1 MSAHSTLIGGSSA
14 ERLLNCHGSYQ
25 LIQRLPVQEES
36 SSEFA
41 LYGTAMHAV
50 MDRLLE
56 FYSDGLPA
64 DHEPMMDTAF
74 ELLGEV
80 FCDRELTE
88 QHLDESIYPAID
100 ALYAIM
106 NEYGG
111 GFRSVGTE
119 LRVRFPNVP
128 GAFGTTDLLLASA
141 SHVLLIDYKF
151 GAGVPVAATYTMS
164 DGEIVN
170 AQLLYYLTAAMHTFP
185 QWFKKKRKLA
195 VAVIQPRVDVKFSHT
210 EVHPDEIKHFAQDV
224 EAAVE
229 KAIGRDPQLNR
240 GSWCRWCSA
249 KPACPKWVGPIK
261 ELAVFADV
269 RDVPG
274 EVTTPNEFGN
284 FLGDALNLAELARDY
299 IKALEKSAHNW
310 LAAGNE
316 IPGWHLELKQ
326 KKLRQWVDSDEVAPK
341 LRALGFAED
350 DIWVRKLQTFGHT
363 DKVAKKLGVKIPEDL
378 RYTPAGTEIQLARGP
393 GDHVKLDRITALQML
408 EASVAQL
415 NSRKG

>member
-240 GSWCRWCSA
+240 
-249 KPACPKWVGPIK
+249 
-261 ELAVFADV
+261 
-269 RDVPG
+269 
-274 EVTTPNEFGN
+274 
-284 FLGDALNLAELARDY
+284 
-299 IKALEKSAHNW
+299 
-310 LAAGNE
+310 
-316 IPGWHLELKQ
+316 
-326 KKLRQWVDSDEVAPK
+326 DS
-341 LRALGFAED
+341 
-350 DIWVRKLQTFGHT
+350 
-363 DKVAKKLGVKIPEDL
+363 
-378 RYTPAGTEIQLARGP
+378 
-393 GDHVKLDRITALQML
+393 
-408 EASVAQL
+408 
-415 NSRKG
+415 